1 MYFIWSVLIKGVHDS
16 HDRDRMVVGFTTTCA
31 ISAYHHWCE
40 FESRSGRCVH
50 YVIKVCQWLVTGRWF
65 YPGPSTNKTV
75 RQNII
80 EILLKVALPCDHG
93 SCKPMYETNKNVIA
107 SVLLFISSSVGFFAK
122 NSHQTLHLFVKG
134 QILCSGK
141 WN

>member
-1 MYFIWSVLIKGVHDS
+1 MSDKNNRTQAGLLSLCKPRSDYTSCVCKYLLAYYNYIHLYYIWSVLIKGVHDS

-93 SCKPMYETNKNVIA
+93 SCKPMYETNKM
-107 SVLLFISSSVGFFAK
+107 
-122 NSHQTLHLFVKG
+122 
-134 QILCSGK
+134 
-141 WN
+141 